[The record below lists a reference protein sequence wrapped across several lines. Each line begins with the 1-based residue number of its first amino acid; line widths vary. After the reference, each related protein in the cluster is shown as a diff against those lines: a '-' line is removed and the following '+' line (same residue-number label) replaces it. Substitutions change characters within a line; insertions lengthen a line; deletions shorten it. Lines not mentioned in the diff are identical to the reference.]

1 MSLDKNQI
9 EGKSLAEITT
19 YSYKLIV
26 VGDPSVG
33 KTSLI
38 RRYANKKFEESYLP
52 TIGADF
58 TIKQIDIKEDNAVKQ
73 IMLQIWDMG
82 GQRMFER
89 IKEHY
94 MIGANAGLVVFDLT
108 RRETFENVD
117 SWLKDIKSHCGE
129 IPCII
134 LANKFDLSTRIIS
147 EDELTA
153 FSSTKAVEIF
163 ETSAK
168 TGKNVDNVFGLIAK
182 SCIEA
187 YDSSSQR

>member
-1 MSLDKNQI
+1 M
-9 EGKSLAEITT
+9 AEILT
-19 YSYKLIV
+19 YSYKLVV

-58 TIKQIDIKEDNAVKQ
+58 TIKQIDLKDQATKATKQ

-89 IKEHY
+89 IKDHY
-94 MIGANAGLVVFDLT
+94 LVGANAGLIVFDLT
-108 RRETFENVD
+108 RRSTFENLEN
-117 SWLKDIKSHCGE
+117 WLQDIKRLCGE

-134 LANKFDLSTRIIS
+134 LANKSDLPNRDIT

-153 FSSTKAVEIF
+153 LASDKGVEIF

-168 TGKNVDNVFGLIAK
+168 TGKNVDHVFELIAK
-182 SCIEA
+182 TCVKS
-187 YDSSSQR
+187 YDSSSQP

>member
-1 MSLDKNQI
+1 M
-9 EGKSLAEITT
+9 AETTT
-19 YSYKLIV
+19 YSYKLVV

-38 RRYANKKFEESYLP
+38 RRYANKKFEDSYLP

-58 TIKQIDIKEDNAVKQ
+58 TIKQIDLKEGNAIKQ

-94 MIGANAGLVVFDLT
+94 LVGANAGLVVFDLT
-108 RRETFENVD
+108 RRETFENID
-117 SWLKDIKSHCGE
+117 NWLKDIDKLCGK

-134 LANKFDLSTRIIS
+134 LANKSDLSDRIIS
-147 EDELTA
+147 QDELTTLA
-153 FSSTKAVEIF
+153 SDKKVEIF

-168 TGKNVDNVFGLIAK
+168 SGKNVDHVFELIAK
-182 SCIEA
+182 TCVKS
-187 YDSSSQR
+187 YDSSSKQ

>member
-1 MSLDKNQI
+1 MAQT
-9 EGKSLAEITT
+9 TT
-19 YSYKLIV
+19 YSYKLVV

-58 TIKQIDIKEDNAVKQ
+58 TIKQIDLKEGKSTRQV
-73 IMLQIWDMG
+73 MLQIWDMG

-94 MIGANAGLVVFDLT
+94 LIGANAGLVVFDVT
-108 RRETFENVD
+108 RRETLDNLD
-117 SWLKDIKSHCGE
+117 NWLKDIDVHCGK
-129 IPCII
+129 IPCLII
-134 LANKFDLSTRIIS
+134 ANKSDLADRVIS
-147 EDELTA
+147 KDGLA
-153 FSSTKAVEIF
+153 KLASDKAIEIF

-168 TGKNVDNVFGLIAK
+168 TGKNVDHVFELIAK
-182 SCIEA
+182 SCVKT
-187 YDSSSQR
+187 YDSPSKPQQ

>member
-1 MSLDKNQI
+1 
-9 EGKSLAEITT
+9 LAETLT
-19 YSYKLIV
+19 YSYKLVV

-58 TIKQIDIKEDNAVKQ
+58 TIKQIDLKQDKATKQ

-82 GQRMFER
+82 GQRLFER

-94 MIGANAGLVVFDLT
+94 LIGANAGLIVFDLT
-108 RRETFENVD
+108 RRPTFEHLEN
-117 SWLKDIKSHCGE
+117 WLEDIKRLCGE
-129 IPCII
+129 IPCVI
-134 LANKFDLSTRIIS
+134 LANKSDLSNRDIAK
-147 EDELTA
+147 DELTKLA
-153 FSSTKAVEIF
+153 SDKEVEIF

-168 TGKNVDNVFGLIAK
+168 TGNNVDHVFELIAK
-182 SCIEA
+182 KCLKS
-187 YDSSSQR
+187 YDSSSQP